1 MQQARNLGTTTELK
15 DYYEMNA
22 RRLITTWGGH
32 LNDYACRNWN
42 GLMWD
47 YYVKRWETY
56 IRELTVGMISGQD
69 VDNDKMRS
77 TIDKYQERWVTST
90 DEPIC
95 GSSDLDILTHSRQ
108 LRDKY
113 REQLLQAFQVRDGA
127 QD

>member
-1 MQQARNLGTTTELK
+1 MVA
-15 DYYEMNA
+15 
-22 RRLITTWGGH
+22 
-32 LNDYACRNWN
+32 NWN

-69 VDNDKMRS
+69 IDNDKMRS

-95 GSSDLDILTHSRQ
+95 GYSDLDILTHSRQ